1 LLPSKNQSTRRYTRG
16 AALIPAAKHSRNAEI
31 HEPATPSFAR
41 IPVIHLSPLDFHMNQ
56 PVPPSCIIDSSS
68 SLTARSGGRI
78 LVDALRVH
86 GVDRVF
92 CVPGESYLDVL
103 DALHD
108 YPEIEVVVAKHEGAA
123 ANMAEADGKLTGRPG
138 ICFVTRGPGA
148 THASIG
154 AHIAFQDSTPMILFI
169 GQVAREHRGREA
181 FQEVDYQTMFAPLAK
196 WVAEIDDPA
205 RIPEFMARAF
215 QCATSGRPGP
225 VVLSLPEDVLGAMC
239 SVQDTETYRPVAAA
253 PAPADAAALNA
264 ELSRAKQPLV
274 IVGGA
279 NWSEQACADFAK
291 FVESWNLPVACAFR
305 RQDLFDNRLPQYVG
319 HLSLGVN
326 PKLAERVKQADLI
339 IAVGTRLGDIA
350 TNGYTTLVP
359 PRLKQRLVHMH
370 ADAAELGRVYQPDL
384 AVHTGVNNGA
394 AMLKALQA
402 PASVTWAGWTAAAR
416 QDHLGF
422 AAIPQRHPQQ
432 QGVDMSQVMAHLDRV
447 LPDDAI
453 LSNGAGNYTVW
464 VHRFYRYR
472 QSRTELAPTCG
483 AMGYGLPAAL
493 AAKMRHRER
502 TVVCFAGDGCFLM
515 YPQELATAMQYDA
528 PVIVI
533 VVNNGMYGTI
543 RMHQEKRF
551 PGRVSATALQ
561 TPDFVTL
568 ARSFGAHAECVETTE
583 GFGEAFARAQAAGRP
598 ALLELRVDPLQI
610 TPQARLSEN
619 AG

>member
-1 LLPSKNQSTRRYTRG
+1 
-16 AALIPAAKHSRNAEI
+16 
-31 HEPATPSFAR
+31 
-41 IPVIHLSPLDFHMNQ
+41 MNQ
-56 PVPPSCIIDSSS
+56 PAPPAC
-68 SLTARSGGRI
+68 LTASTVSTPVRSGGRV
-78 LVDALRVH
+78 LVDALRAH

-181 FQEVDYQTMFAPLAK
+181 FQEVDYETMFAPLAK

-205 RIPEFMARAF
+205 RIPEYLARAF

-239 SVQDTETYRPVAAA
+239 TVNDTERYRPVASA
-253 PAPADAAALNA
+253 PAQADADALAA
-264 ELSRAKQPLV
+264 ELARARQPLV

-279 NWSEQACADFAK
+279 NWSEQACADFSQ
-291 FVESWNLPVACAFR
+291 FVETWNLPVACAFR
-305 RQDLFDNRLPQYVG
+305 RQDLFDNRRAHYIG

-326 PKLAERVKQADLI
+326 PKLAERVKQSDLI

-350 TNGYTTLVP
+350 TNGYTHLVP
-359 PRLKQRLVHMH
+359 PRIAQRLVHMH
-370 ADAAELGRVYQPDL
+370 ADAAELGRVFQSDL
-384 AVHTGVNNGA
+384 AIHTGVNNGA
-394 AMLKALQA
+394 AMLKGLQA
-402 PASVTWAGWTAAAR
+402 PKTVPWAAWTSAAR
-416 QDHLGF
+416 QDHVGF
-422 AAIPQRHPQQ
+422 AAIPARHAQHR
-432 QGVDMSQVMAHLDRV
+432 GVDMGQVMANLDRV
-447 LPDDAI
+447 LPDDSI
-453 LSNGAGNYTVW
+453 LCNGAGNYTVW
-464 VHRFYRYR
+464 VHRFYQYR
-472 QSRTELAPTCG
+472 RSRTELAPTCG

-493 AAKMRHRER
+493 AAKLRHPER

-551 PGRVSATALQ
+551 PGRVSATELQ
-561 TPDFVTL
+561 TPDFVTM
-568 ARSFGAHAECVETTE
+568 ARSFGAHAELVETTE
-583 GFGEAFARAQAAGRP
+583 GFADAFARAQAAGRP

-610 TPQARLSEN
+610 TPQARL
-619 AG
+619 AGIAG